1 MFATKKLDI
10 DALVQTEL
18 PPLPG
23 AVMRVA
29 ALAQDMN
36 TSSRAMAEAIGCDPS
51 IAARVLRVANSPLYG
66 MERHFTALPAAVNA
80 IGNQAIYLL
89 VVVSATSDTFNQ
101 KNNRSPLERELWEHS
116 VTVAIAARELS
127 SALGM
132 RGAEETFLCGLL
144 HDIGKLL
151 LLRHD
156 AELYAEVASEV
167 NDQKRAIL
175 EQDVYGCTH
184 AQIGALAARR
194 WNLPDTVSHVINNH
208 HIPSEAGQAVFIT
221 RAIAVADEL
230 AYAGGVPDDPEAKE
244 KFLASESVSSLRL
257 NEDQL
262 REIWDKTQAGVKD
275 MAQVF
280 A

>member
-1 MFATKKLDI
+1 MFATKKLDV

-36 TSSRAMAEAIGCDPS
+36 TSSRVMAECIGCDPS
-51 IAARVLRVANSPLYG
+51 IATRVLRVANSPLYAA
-66 MERHFTALPAAVNA
+66 ERSFTSLPAAVNA
-80 IGNQAIYLL
+80 IGNQAIHLL

-101 KNNRSPLERELWEHS
+101 KTNRSPLERQLWEHS

-156 AELYAEVASEV
+156 MRLYAQIAGEA
-167 NDQKRAIL
+167 DDHKRASL
-175 EQDVYGCTH
+175 EQEAYGCTH

-194 WNLPDTVSHVINNH
+194 WNLPDTVGHVINNH
-208 HIPSEAGQAVFIT
+208 HIPGEAGQAIFTT
-221 RAIAVADEL
+221 RAIAVADEM
-230 AYAGGVPDDPEAKE
+230 AYAGGVPDDPELKE
-244 KFLASESVSSLRL
+244 KFLANESVASLRL
-257 NEDQL
+257 NEEQL
-262 REIWDKTQAGVKD
+262 REVWAKTQAGLKD
-275 MAQVF
+275 MAQVL